1 MRIGLKNVNKKN
13 RESKEDRGEDS
24 EGEVEGKLEFFIVDI
39 RSKCW

>member
-1 MRIGLKNVNKKN
+1 MRTGLKNVNKKN

-24 EGEVEGKLEFFIVDI
+24 EGEAEGKPEFSIADT